1 MKKLIVGLV
10 AGMLIG
16 TAGMAAAATTQTVQA
31 VFAKFTISIDGQ
43 KHNLKSDPLVY
54 KGTTYLPVREVSELL
69 GYELAYDNTTKS
81 IDLLKG
87 ETKMTEANESPVTT
101 IEKSNT
107 VSSEINAD
115 DWISARSLVDNYD
128 VDVQISSGKI
138 RDLTFKKNGVTI
150 SFSVPGSNVEGVY
163 SSVDGQHEVMIK
175 NGALYLSK
183 SAAKFLGI
191 DIQ

>member
-31 VFAKFTISIDGQ
+31 AFAKFTISIDGQ
-43 KHNLKSDPLVY
+43 KQNLKSDPLVY
-54 KGTTYLPVREVSELL
+54 KGTTYLPVREVSEML
-69 GYELAYDNTTKS
+69 GYEPVYDNTKKS

-87 ETKMTEANESPVTT
+87 ETKMTEASEPNIEESNP
-101 IEKSNT
+101 
-107 VSSEINAD
+107 VSSEIIID
-115 DWISARSLVDNYD
+115 DWISARNLVDNYD

-138 RDLTFKKNGVTI
+138 RDLTFKKNGVII
-150 SFSVPGSNVEGVY
+150 SFSVPGSNIEGVY
-163 SSVDGQHEVMIK
+163 ASVDGQHEVMIK

-183 SAAKFLGI
+183 LAAKFLGLE
-191 DIQ
+191 IQ